1 MLRFSC
7 AASCRDILRRS
18 ILLGVEENSQCKYCF
33 RPRLSLSLFLSFSCW
48 VEVRSWIFMP
58 VMTRIIV
65 VRARILKNSTQ
76 GSVPYLFL
84 SFSLSRLML
93 TPSLHALGTDAR
105 ARVTRWL
112 IQQPSADWKTWLQS
126 LRGTKVKEGNRIRA
140 SDSADYAE
148 GILNERASGR
158 RSTAIKM
165 PSSAICFNINKLRGL
180 IDFIPRTIVNYR

>member
-1 MLRFSC
+1 
-7 AASCRDILRRS
+7 
-18 ILLGVEENSQCKYCF
+18 
-33 RPRLSLSLFLSFSCW
+33 
-48 VEVRSWIFMP
+48 MP

-84 SFSLSRLML
+84 SFSSHACAFFACPRDGCPCARNSVVNSTTIGGLENMIAI
-93 TPSLHALGTDAR
+93 TP
-105 ARVTRWL
+105 
-112 IQQPSADWKTWLQS
+112 
-126 LRGTKVKEGNRIRA
+126 RGTKVKEGNRIRA